1 MFLALITQA
10 PMMALVWLAVILIS
24 ITVHEFAHAWA
35 GNRLGD
41 STAEQ
46 MGRLTLNPLAHID
59 PIGVIP
65 LLLLGFGWAKPVP
78 FNPYNLQDPKWDS
91 VKIALAGPASN
102 LIIATLAAIL
112 MRGLSSAGLI
122 SDLSLLSFFL
132 ILLVIINL
140 FLLFFNIIPIHPLDG
155 SKLLDALLVK
165 PQHQKIRNA
174 IAMYG
179 PRVLLIL
186 ILISILTPIS
196 VFSFIS
202 VPSYLACDALVGESC
217 TAVLMQIF

>member
-1 MFLALITQA
+1 MFLELITQA
-10 PMMALVWLAVILIS
+10 PIMALVWLAVILIS

-35 GNRLGD
+35 GYKLGD
-41 STAEQ
+41 HTAEQ

-102 LIIATLAAIL
+102 LIVATIAAIVL
-112 MRGLSSAGLI
+112 RGLLVTGTIA
-122 SDLSLLSFFL
+122 DLNLLFFFL
-132 ILLVIINL
+132 ILLVITNL
-140 FLLFFNIIPIHPLDG
+140 FLLFFNIIPVHPLDG

-165 PQHQKIRNA
+165 PEHAKIRNA
-174 IAMYG
+174 IATYG
-179 PRVLLIL
+179 PRVLMFL
-186 ILISILTPIS
+186 ILISIFTSIS

-202 VPSYLACDALVGESC
+202 TPAYMTCNALVGESC
-217 TAVLMQIF
+217 LSILMQIF